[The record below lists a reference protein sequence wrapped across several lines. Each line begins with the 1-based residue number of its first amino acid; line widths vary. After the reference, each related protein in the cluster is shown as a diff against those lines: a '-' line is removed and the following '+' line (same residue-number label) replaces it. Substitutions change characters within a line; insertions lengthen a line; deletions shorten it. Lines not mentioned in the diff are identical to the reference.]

1 MDGAVRITKTLHTPT
16 DKLDMTTN
24 LTFPRRW
31 LGLALVVA
39 AIAVAGCGGG
49 GGSSATSSSSAPAS
63 SATSASSS
71 SSAGSS
77 SAGGIPQG
85 PNAGDKDSDNQGGP
99 SDGDGN
105 L

>member
-1 MDGAVRITKTLHTPT
+1 MTM
-16 DKLDMTTN
+16 KLDMTIN
-24 LTFPRRW
+24 LTAPRRW
-31 LGLALVVA
+31 LGLVLLVA
-39 AIAVAGCGGG
+39 ALAVAGCGGG
-49 GGSSATSSSSAPAS
+49 GGSSASKSSSAPAS
-63 SATSASSS
+63 SATSTNS
-71 SSAGSS
+71 SS

>member
-1 MDGAVRITKTLHTPT
+1 
-16 DKLDMTTN
+16 MTIDSRTA
-24 LTFPRRW
+24 RRW
-31 LGLALVVA
+31 IAAIMAIA

-49 GGSSATSSSSAPAS
+49 SSSKSSSSSSPPA
-63 SATSASSS
+63 ATSTGSS

-77 SAGGIPQG
+77 SSNGIPQG

-105 L
+105 I

>member
-1 MDGAVRITKTLHTPT
+1 
-16 DKLDMTTN
+16 MTIN
-24 LTFPRRW
+24 SISARRFT
-31 LGLALVVA
+31 ALLMAIA

-49 GGSSATSSSSAPAS
+49 SSTSKSSNSSAAPA
-63 SATSASSS
+63 ATSTS

-77 SAGGIPQG
+77 NGIPQG

-105 L
+105 I

>member
-1 MDGAVRITKTLHTPT
+1 
-16 DKLDMTTN
+16 MTMN
-24 LTFPRRW
+24 LTSPRRW

-63 SATSASSS
+63 SASSTSSS
-71 SSAGSS
+71 GGSS
-77 SAGGIPQG
+77 SGGIPQG

-105 L
+105 I

>member
-1 MDGAVRITKTLHTPT
+1 
-16 DKLDMTTN
+16 MTMN

-49 GGSSATSSSSAPAS
+49 GGSSASKSSAAPAS
-63 SATSASSS
+63 SATSSSG
-71 SSAGSS
+71 GSS
-77 SAGGIPQG
+77 GGIPQG

-105 L
+105 I